1 MGMGR
6 VAKALGGLSIAGLI
20 AGAVVT
26 MISMVYMIIPGII
39 TGYALIATSLV
50 LEITLKR

>member
-1 MGMGR
+1 MNK
-6 VAKALGGLSIAGLI
+6 VTKVLGGLSIASLVAGVVI
-20 AGAVVT
+20 AMFSIA
-26 MISMVYMIIPGII
+26 YMNIPGII

>member
-1 MGMGR
+1 MSG
-6 VAKALGGLSIAGLI
+6 ATKNLGGLSIAGLI

-39 TGYALIATSLV
+39 TGYALIVTSLV
-50 LEITLKR
+50 LETTLKR